1 MTKRIFVCVF
11 LFFLNFCKI
20 KGQVISKGIY
30 IGDTTCSV
38 QCYFDNSDRKLID
51 KLCLQS
57 CVFIQFQIDHSGKPI
72 NIEFNNLAPL
82 PIREWVSA
90 ALESTT
96 GKWIFTDKKL
106 RKRVR
111 RKKYVLLPFVFSFFS
126 SNCDSKDSSFKNI
139 LGMLNFEP
147 PTIYTGEPE
156 IATYLKASYFNGI
169 LLNPVLLVSR
179 YHWIIFMLW
188 FDASMIFS
196 NLTKFPFLAIIYYL
210 QGQVWAH
217 TNHLLYWYILLKNEE
232 GYLETELGCL
242 SFELT
247 Y

>member
-1 MTKRIFVCVF
+1 MPKRIILCAF

-111 RKKYVLLPFVFSFFS
+111 RKEYVLLPFVFSFFS

-139 LGMLNFEP
+139 LSMLNFEP
-147 PTIYTGEPE
+147 PTIYTGEPV
-156 IATYLKASYFNGI
+156 IPTYLKASYFNGI

-179 YHWIIFMLW
+179 YH
-188 FDASMIFS
+188 
-196 NLTKFPFLAIIYYL
+196 
-210 QGQVWAH
+210 
-217 TNHLLYWYILLKNEE
+217 
-232 GYLETELGCL
+232 
-242 SFELT
+242 
-247 Y
+247 

>member
-111 RKKYVLLPFVFSFFS
+111 RKEYVLLPFVFSFFKTPR
-126 SNCDSKDSSFKNI
+126 CDSKDSSLVNI
-139 LGMLNFEP
+139 LGMLNFDP
-147 PTIYTGEPE
+147 PTIYTGKPE
-156 IATYLKASYFNGI
+156 FIGGSSKASYFNGI
-169 LLNPVLLVSR
+169 LLDP
-179 YHWIIFMLW
+179 
-188 FDASMIFS
+188 
-196 NLTKFPFLAIIYYL
+196 
-210 QGQVWAH
+210 
-217 TNHLLYWYILLKNEE
+217 ILLISP
-232 GYLETELGCL
+232 YD
-242 SFELT
+242 
-247 Y
+247 